1 MAIVFDSSNLRCWQW
16 KDSGTVKVTKDV
28 NPKEPEV
35 NLKSI
40 KTTINTDNN
49 SSNEKKLSYYDIDD
63 IDVRNCTFSEFCKAI
78 KFVKE
83 NCSTISYDEKLL
95 NSFSNQFAEDEKMDF
110 YQFFDDYGW
119 DCVKNGNIQLYHQ
132 IFTIE
137 QAAYNIHE
145 LSKTDH
151 STELTS
157 EGIFTTNVFNDI
169 YGVGC
174 SNYAYNLGEETLDID
189 GSFYHIFAQYDIE
202 STEENPIIAVH
213 IGYKKNEGGLDIL
226 DGTYVVDISTV
237 DLKNATPI
245 ELFAYESYM
254 TSKDK
259 ENWEQEYNN
268 NSNFKKLFRTGAFEI
283 SNVEDLATKKYNLKD
298 VVEKAKSILQEV
310 KENNSKPESLR
321 EQLTINFTDKY
332 IDECLEIFD
341 KILESLSDDEE
352 TDTPKETEEV

>member
-1 MAIVFDSSNLRCWQW
+1 MAIVFDPNIRFWQY
-16 KDSGTVKVTKDV
+16 KDSGTVRLTKNVIEEEPLV
-28 NPKEPEV
+28 NVESIDTTV
-35 NLKSI
+35 NI
-40 KTTINTDNN
+40 NDKTTIGNKT
-49 SSNEKKLSYYDIDD
+49 SYYDIDD

-119 DCVKNGNIQLYHQ
+119 DCVKKGNIQLYHQ

-137 QAAYNIHE
+137 QAAYNIYE
-145 LSKTDH
+145 LAKSDH

-157 EGIFTTNVFNDI
+157 EGTFKTNVFNDQ
-169 YGVGC
+169 YGYG
-174 SNYAYNLGEETLDID
+174 YYNDYRLGQEVLDID
-189 GSFYHIFAQYDIE
+189 GRLYHIFAEYDVE
-202 STEENPIIAVH
+202 STKENPIIAVQ
-213 IGYKKNEGGLDIL
+213 IGFIKNEGGLERL
-226 DGTYVVDISTV
+226 NGTYVVDISTV

-321 EQLTINFTDKY
+321 EQLTVNFTDKY